1 MIPPYTK
8 HNLYQID
15 RALQKEGHYTG
26 IMNGVAQDKAMIEGM
41 GYLCDRSKEHLGTTD
56 LAVIGARRRLI
67 GLARDLE
74 KGIEPFAPGHPEAY
88 RVRPLDIVSPEGD
101 LARLLEQHHS
111 ELEVPA

>member
-26 IMNGVAQDKAMIEGM
+26 IMNGVARDKAMIEGM
-41 GYLCDRSKEHLGTTD
+41 GYVCDRSKERLGTTD
-56 LAVIGARRRLI
+56 LAVIGARGRLI

-74 KGIEPFAPGHPEAY
+74 KGIEPFAAGHPEAY
-88 RVRPLDIVSPEGD
+88 RVSPLDVVSPEGD
-101 LARLLEQHHS
+101 LARLLERHYS